1 MRVLQVV
8 MTIQGEHGGIPV
20 ICTRLGAAQAQAGA
34 RVGLVSY
41 PAPQGSASVTDNL
54 RQVPGGAE
62 VAIHDLPPLTRRELY
77 FPRAARGVVR
87 ALLPGY
93 DFVHIHAVW
102 EPFLWMVGAEARRA
116 GVPYCVVL
124 HGLLDHWTLAQSS
137 LKKRLALALR
147 ARAFLN
153 HAAFLHVGNAHERE
167 AIAKLGLTAPREI
180 IPNGV
185 FLEEFENPPPR
196 GAFAAGRPGLRGR
209 PYILFLSRI
218 HYKKGLDYLADAF
231 AIVARER
238 PDVQLVVAGSDGGY
252 QGEFERMIDAH
263 GLRERTH
270 LVGALYGVDKLAA
283 FNDAACFCLPSRQEG
298 FSIAITESLA
308 CGTPAVVSEDCH
320 YPEVGEVGAGAV
332 TRLDA
337 QAVAQGLLRVLA
349 GDRDAMGQAGRR
361 LVRERFNWPAVAR
374 TTFDAYARA
383 YARLGRPLPGAAP
396 ESAA

>member
-20 ICTRLGAAQAQAGA
+20 ICTRLAAAQAQAGM

-41 PAPQGSASVTDNL
+41 PVPRGSASVTDNL
-54 RQVPGGAE
+54 RQVPGGAD
-62 VAIHDLPPLTRRELY
+62 VSIHGLPRLTRRELY
-77 FPRAARGVVR
+77 FPSAARAVVR
-87 ALLPGY
+87 AIVPEY

-153 HAAFLHVGNAHERE
+153 HAAFLHVGNAHERD
-167 AIAKLGLTAPREI
+167 AIAGLGLTAPREI

-185 FLEEFENPPPR
+185 FLEEFESPPPR
-196 GAFAAGRPGLRGR
+196 GAFAAAHPSLSGR

-218 HYKKGLDYLADAF
+218 HFKKGLDFLADAF

-252 QGEFERMIDAH
+252 QGEFERMIAAH
-263 GLRERTH
+263 GLTGRTH
-270 LVGALYGVDKLAA
+270 LVGALYGADKLAA

-320 YPEVGEVGAGAV
+320 YPEVSEVRAGEV
-332 TRLDA
+332 TKLDA
-337 QAVAQGLLRVLA
+337 ASVAQGLLRVLA
-349 GDRDAMGQAGRR
+349 GDRAAMGEAGRR

-374 TTFDAYARA
+374 TTLGAYERT
-383 YARLGRPLPGAAP
+383 YARLGRSVPGKGPVAA
-396 ESAA
+396 A